1 MAVDPIPAGYPRVT
15 PYLCCRGAA
24 DAIEF
29 YQDVLGATERMRMPG
44 DSPDSIGHA
53 ELEIG
58 TGLVMLADE
67 FPGMGTCQSPQTLG
81 GTASSLMI
89 YSEDV
94 DRLFNQAV
102 GAGATVAMPLQNQF
116 WGDRY
121 GQVKDPFG
129 HVWALGQHVEDVA
142 PDEMERRGKE
152 MIAQMSKGAARH
164 TGG

>member
-44 DSPDSIGHA
+44 DSPDNIGHA

-67 FPGMGTCQSPQTLG
+67 FPDMGFLSPQSIG
-81 GTASSLMI
+81 GTPVTVHV
-89 YSEDV
+89 YVDDV
-94 DRLFNQAV
+94 DAV
-102 GAGATVAMPLQNQF
+102 YARALEKGATASRELENQF
-116 WGDRY
+116 YGDRS
-121 GQVKDPFG
+121 GQFIDPWG
-129 HVWALGQHVEDVA
+129 HRWNVASHVEDVSEE
-142 PDEMERRGKE
+142 EMGRRMAE
-152 MIAQMSKGAARH
+152 MQTEHS
-164 TGG
+164 